1 MFEEDFVSKDLI
13 EVEVSG
19 RKFKVRD
26 LSGPE
31 MDSLTEKYMKLDL
44 ENESV
49 SLDLSVKNNEMLK
62 CVVDAPYEKDGK
74 KFSELSEDERLELL
88 NSLKNNIR
96 GNLLKV
102 MNKRLSLSDELK
114 KK

>member
-13 EVEVSG
+13 EVEIQG
-19 RKFKVRD
+19 RKFKIRD

-31 MDSLTEKYMKLDL
+31 MDSLTEKYLKIDM

-49 SLDLSVKNNEMLK
+49 TLDLSVKNNEMLK
-62 CVVDAPYEKDGK
+62 CVIDAPYEKDGK
-74 KFSELSEDERLELL
+74 KFSELSGDEKLEIL
-88 NSLKNNIR
+88 NSLKNSIR
-96 GNLLKV
+96 GNLIKTI
-102 MNKRLSLSDELK
+102 NKRLSLSDELK